1 MVIFRAICQIIFTIC
16 AANSASRHV
25 VKPDGTIRRL
35 TQVNRILLL
44 AVCDVYVISSLT
56 WTVWATHYVR
66 ICENQDLQIAQL
78 DCMHHQA
85 IWPAWQISQRNL
97 QIARNTMV
105 IKVAIKVEPL
115 VVDMEYTGR
124 YLRFALSNFLDF
136 NIMVVVLCN

>member
-1 MVIFRAICQIIFTIC
+1 MLILCYYAQIPPNLPFMLVFMP
-16 AANSASRHV
+16 ALSA
-25 VKPDGTIRRL
+25 KGYRRL

-44 AVCDVYVISSLT
+44 AVCDVYVSSLT

-78 DCMHHQA
+78 DCMHNQA

-105 IKVAIKVEPL
+105 
-115 VVDMEYTGR
+115 TGDKGC
-124 YLRFALSNFLDF
+124 Y
-136 NIMVVVLCN
+136 